1 MPSSSGPT
9 MYATP
14 ASSTGEREITQSKE
28 HIILIHFLS
37 RGELVFGGHL
47 EQSLWYTRGHPFAIS
62 CYLWCTEDGNVPT
75 DGNGGASGNDLSPL
89 EIVSIPTSQ
98 LIVSTNGN

>member
-1 MPSSSGPT
+1 MS
-9 MYATP
+9 
-14 ASSTGEREITQSKE
+14 R
-28 HIILIHFLS
+28 ILIF
-37 RGELVFGGHL
+37 RGKLDFGGHL

-75 DGNGGASGNDLSPL
+75 DGNGGGASGNDLSPL
-89 EIVSIPTSQ
+89 EIVSIPISQ